1 MAEKQFGTPFSEDIK
16 TAELFLTKNLYSNR
30 ITSIFFGVLESGV
43 FKLWSAF
50 SIIMGVL
57 RWKTQNF
64 WVVFFSLEL
73 FLITSILL
81 LPFAMYVAERFK
93 LRELV
98 KFSEEV
104 AEVKPGVDME
114 RWDIVAS
121 NMNKFIQSEKL
132 WSVLHSFYDGGECF
146 QQFRRLILN
155 PYSEHTSKKMK
166 AKQNVGLKPYAE
178 EAIKS
183 YQRGIDKYW
192 RDCYGQILDSGCK

>member
-1 MAEKQFGTPFSEDIK
+1 MKEKQSENPFSKDIK
-16 TAELFLTKNLYSNR
+16 TAELFLTKNLYNKKT
-30 ITSIFFGVLESGV
+30 TSIFFGVLESGV

-57 RWKTQNF
+57 CWKTQNF

-73 FLITSILL
+73 FLITSIFL

-104 AEVKPGVDME
+104 AEVKPGTDME

-121 NMNKFIQSEKL
+121 NMNEFMQAEEL
-132 WSVLHSFYDGGECF
+132 WSILHSFYDGQHCF
-146 QQFRRLILN
+146 QQFRRLILH

-166 AKQNVGLKPYAE
+166 AKQNADLKPYAE
-178 EAIKS
+178 EAVRS
-183 YQRGIDKYW
+183 YQASIDQYW
-192 RDCYGQILDSGCK
+192 QHHCGGRLDSECK